1 MSLHLPSLLSRLPL
15 LPRALLPGACALCG
29 GECGDTLCAGCE
41 SQFFRDDRRRCHGCA
56 LPLPADASAA
66 TRCGD
71 CLRRPP
77 AFDAAVAAVDYVP
90 PLEQLV
96 LGLKFG
102 HRLALAPML
111 AQRMA
116 GAWRASAASTHD
128 GPALMT
134 VVPLGPARLA
144 ERGFNQAA
152 EIARPLATLLR
163 LPLDPRLLQR
173 QRDTTPQALLHP
185 DERRRNVRQAFRVD
199 PARLRGLTGSHVV
212 IVDDVMTTG
221 ETINAAAAAL
231 KRRGAARVTALVFA
245 RTVN

>member
-1 MSLHLPSLLSRLPL
+1 MPPPLPSVLSALPAL
-15 LPRALLPGACALCG
+15 TGMLRALLPGACALCG
-29 GECGDTLCAGCE
+29 GECGDGLCAGCAA
-41 SQFFRDDRRRCHGCA
+41 QHFAARPRRCRRCA

-66 TRCGD
+66 TQCGE

-77 AFDAAVAAVDYVP
+77 AFDAAVAAVDYAP

-102 HRLALAPML
+102 HRLALAPLL
-111 AQRMA
+111 ARSMA
-116 GAWRASAASTHD
+116 ETWRVSMHPP
-128 GPALMT
+128 PALLT
-134 VVPLGPARLA
+134 AVPLGPSRLA

-152 EIARPLATLLR
+152 EIARPLASLLK
-163 LPLDPRLLQR
+163 LPLDLRLLQR

-185 DERRRNVRQAFRVD
+185 DERRRNMRQAFRVD
-199 PARLRGLTGSHVV
+199 PMRLGALAGAHVA

-221 ETINAAAAAL
+221 ETLNAAAAAL